1 MTSTPLLHQRRT
13 MTTTFITE
21 TVDQELQLTDLQQL
35 NGAAA
40 PILLAWGMGAATGA
54 MAMWLYENADREK
67 IADAVHDLI
76 SGESESENGNCSS
89 YREEPGSGD
98 GGKYGK
104 PVLK

>member
-40 PILLAWGMGAATGA
+40 PILLAWGMGAASGA

-76 SGESESENGNCSS
+76 SGESESDNGNSSS
-89 YREEPGSGD
+89 YREEPGSG
-98 GGKYGK
+98 GGGQYGK